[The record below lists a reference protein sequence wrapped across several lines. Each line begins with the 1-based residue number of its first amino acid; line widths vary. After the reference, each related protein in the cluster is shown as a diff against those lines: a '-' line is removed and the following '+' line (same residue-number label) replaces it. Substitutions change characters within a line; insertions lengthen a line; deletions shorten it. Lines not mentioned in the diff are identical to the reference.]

1 MTERIQN
8 LGDNRNLEYKG
19 VKYRS
24 QLETKTAEVL
34 DKLNIPFEYESRKLV
49 LQDGFRCPYQK
60 DKVRALTFTPDF
72 IIGPIM
78 LECKGFETPEWKIK
92 KKLLFKYL
100 LENEPDVIFHQ
111 VHDAGKH
118 LLEALDA
125 HLTLLGLCVEVS
137 PKPKKVKGK
146 ICTDTVRRFDSIS
159 EAMQDL
165 GLRGKPI
172 GAILK
177 SLTGKTQYV
186 YGYNWALVK
195 ITL

>member
-8 LGDNRNLEYKG
+8 LGDNRCLEYKG

-24 QLETKTAEVL
+24 QLEVKTAEVL
-34 DKLNIPFEYESRKLV
+34 DALHIPFEYESRKLI
-49 LQDGFRCPYQK
+49 LQEGFRCPYQK
-60 DKVRALTFTPDF
+60 DKVRALTYTPDF

-100 LENEPDVIFHQ
+100 SENEPDVIFHQ
-111 VHDAGKH
+111 IHDAGKH
-118 LLEALDA
+118 LLEALDS
-125 HLTLLGLCVEVS
+125 HLTYLGLCIEVS
-137 PKPKKVKGK
+137 PKPKSCSLNSDSITMKY
-146 ICTDTVRRFDSIS
+146 DSIS

-165 GLRGKPI
+165 GLKGKPI
-172 GAILK
+172 GAILR

-186 YGYNWALVK
+186 YGYNWQLVK
-195 ITL
+195 IKL